1 MGSLFLSP
9 LVPITIG
16 REDVVRS
23 CHSNEITT
31 SEVCYN
37 PKSSRLSDEDKPE
50 GDFLT
55 LQSPIFSITAKFS
68 IGCLR

>member
-50 GDFLT
+50 GGLFNAT
-55 LQSPIFSITAKFS
+55 KSNIFRH
-68 IGCLR
+68 CEV